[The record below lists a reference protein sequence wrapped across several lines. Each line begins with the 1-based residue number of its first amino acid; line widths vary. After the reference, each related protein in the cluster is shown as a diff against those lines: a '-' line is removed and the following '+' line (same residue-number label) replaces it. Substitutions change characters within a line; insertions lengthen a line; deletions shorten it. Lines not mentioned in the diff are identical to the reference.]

1 MAWST
6 PKTNWNLYS
15 KFNIEDFNRI
25 KNNIAYLH
33 EIAVAT
39 LGGFDIEDMG
49 SDMDNYASYWNVD
62 HFNSIEH
69 NLLLI
74 ANKVSTKDYGPYQT
88 FYANGIFIGYQEL
101 NRIEKIRQIWCAE
114 FHSNLEDIRRRGSN
128 GFKSN
133 FKNKLQKRCI
143 LWKPKIQNDEQ

>member
-49 SDMDNYASYWNVD
+49 SDMDNYASI
-62 HFNSIEH
+62 HICKRIEEI
-69 NLLLI
+69 NKKTRVCALPLSFFLLPI
-74 ANKVSTKDYGPYQT
+74 R
-88 FYANGIFIGYQEL
+88 
-101 NRIEKIRQIWCAE
+101 NRI
-114 FHSNLEDIRRRGSN
+114 N
-128 GFKSN
+128 
-133 FKNKLQKRCI
+133 
-143 LWKPKIQNDEQ
+143 